1 MAMSEKS
8 AYVMGHDERER
19 RRLALQASIL
29 NPFTEHLLRRAGISA
44 GMRVL
49 DIGCGV
55 GDVSLLASRIVGRS
69 GRVTSLDFDGRALE
83 TLKERA
89 SAEVL
94 GNIDCVEGNVH
105 DWDSTSRFDA
115 VIGRH
120 ILIHSKD
127 PLAILK
133 RSAGML
139 QPRGLAVFHEYDF
152 SVVHRAWPPAPL
164 RDRMMAV
171 FDEFFARACCS
182 NMGSRLWR
190 LLLEA
195 GFENPDC
202 RAEYPIDGGSD
213 SLYFEW
219 FAESLRS
226 ILPRVVALGI
236 VSEDEIDIDTLEERL
251 RAENVAAGSCL
262 PAPTMIGAFARLKA
276 SN

>member
-1 MAMSEKS
+1 MAVSDQS

-55 GDVSLLASRIVGRS
+55 GDVSLLAARIVGRS
-69 GRVTSLDFDGRALE
+69 GRVTSLDFDGWALQRLKARAN
-83 TLKERA
+83 
-89 SAEVL
+89 AEVL
-94 GNIDCVEGNVH
+94 GNIECIEGNVH
-105 DWDSTSRFDA
+105 DWDSGNRFDA

-133 RSAGML
+133 RSASML
-139 QPRGLAVFHEYDF
+139 QARGLAVFHEYDF
-152 SVVHRAWPPAPL
+152 SVMHRAWPSSPL
-164 RDRMMAV
+164 RDRTMEV
-171 FDEFFARACCS
+171 FNQFFARACCS
-182 NMGSRLWR
+182 NMGSRLWK
-190 LLLEA
+190 LLVEA

-226 ILPRVVALGI
+226 VLPRAAALGI
-236 VSEDEIDIDTLEERL
+236 VTEDEIDIDTLEERL
-251 RAENVAAGSCL
+251 RAENVAAGSCF
-262 PAPTMIGAFARLKA
+262 PAPTMIGAFARLKG
-276 SN
+276 

>member
-1 MAMSEKS
+1 
-8 AYVMGHDERER
+8 MGHAERER

-55 GDVSLLASRIVGRS
+55 GDVSLLAARIVGRS
-69 GRVTSLDFDGRALE
+69 GRVTSLDFDARTLE
-83 TLKERA
+83 TLKQRA

-94 GNIDCVEGNVH
+94 GNIECVEGNVH
-105 DWDSTSRFDA
+105 DWDSGGRFDA

-133 RSAGML
+133 RSARML

-152 SVVHRAWPPAPL
+152 SVIHRGWPSTPL
-164 RDRMMAV
+164 RDRMMEV
-171 FDEFFARACCS
+171 FDQFFARACCS
-182 NMGSRLWR
+182 NMGTRHWK
-190 LLLEA
+190 LLVEA
-195 GFENPDC
+195 RFENPDC
-202 RAEYPIDGGSD
+202 RAEYPIDGGAD

-219 FAESLRS
+219 LAESLRS
-226 ILPRVVALGI
+226 FLPRAIAIGI
-236 VSEDEIDIDTLEERL
+236 VTAEEIDIDTWEERL
-251 RAENVAAGSCL
+251 RAENVRAGSCF
-262 PAPTMIGAFARLKA
+262 PAPAMIGAFARLKG
-276 SN
+276 

>member
-1 MAMSEKS
+1 
-8 AYVMGHDERER
+8 MGHDERER

-49 DIGCGV
+49 DIGCGI

-133 RSAGML
+133 RSAN
-139 QPRGLAVFHEYDF
+139 RISSF
-152 SVVHRAWPPAPL
+152 
-164 RDRMMAV
+164 
-171 FDEFFARACCS
+171 
-182 NMGSRLWR
+182 SRLKHAETVR
-190 LLLEA
+190 VLLRQSRRSVANTRSQASA
-195 GFENPDC
+195 G
-202 RAEYPIDGGSD
+202 
-213 SLYFEW
+213 
-219 FAESLRS
+219 
-226 ILPRVVALGI
+226 
-236 VSEDEIDIDTLEERL
+236 
-251 RAENVAAGSCL
+251 
-262 PAPTMIGAFARLKA
+262 
-276 SN
+276 

>member
-1 MAMSEKS
+1 MSATS

-29 NPFTEHLLRRAGISA
+29 NPFTEQLLRRAGISA

-55 GDVSLLASRIVGRS
+55 GDVSLLAARIAGRS
-69 GRVTSLDFDGRALE
+69 GRITSLDFDGRALE

-89 SAEVL
+89 SAEML
-94 GNIDCVEGNVH
+94 RNIECVEGDVH
-105 DWDSTSRFDA
+105 RWDTGDKFDA

-127 PLAILK
+127 PLQVLQRCAQ
-133 RSAGML
+133 ML
-139 QPRGLAVFHEYDF
+139 QPRGLVVFHEFDF

-164 RDRMMAV
+164 RDRILEV
-171 FDEFFARACCS
+171 FEQFFDRASCS
-182 NMGSRLWR
+182 NMGSRLWT
-190 LLLEA
+190 LLIQA

-202 RAEYPIDGGSD
+202 RVEYPIDGGPD

-226 ILPRVVALGI
+226 ILPRAIALGL
-236 VSEDEIDIDTLEERL
+236 VTETEIAIDTLEERL
-251 RAENVAAGSCL
+251 RAENSAAACGV
-262 PAPTMIGAFARLKA
+262 PAPVMIGAFARLKG
-276 SN
+276 

>member
-1 MAMSEKS
+1 MAMSDRS

-29 NPFTEHLLRRAGISA
+29 NPFTEHLLRRAGISG

-55 GDVSLLASRIVGRS
+55 GDVSLLAARIVGRG
-69 GRVTSLDFDGRALE
+69 GRVTSLDFDAQALS
-83 TLKERA
+83 TLKDRA
-89 SAEVL
+89 RAETFD
-94 GNIDCVEGNVH
+94 NIECVEGNVQ
-105 DWDSTSRFDA
+105 DWASDVRFDA

-120 ILIHSKD
+120 ILIHAKD

-133 RSAGML
+133 NSSRML

-152 SVVHRAWPPAPL
+152 SVRHRAWPSTPL
-164 RDRMMAV
+164 RDRTMAL
-171 FDEFFARACCS
+171 FDQFFSWVCHS
-182 NMGSRLWR
+182 DMGSRLWT
-190 LLLEA
+190 LLIEA

-202 RAEYPIDGGSD
+202 RAEYPIDGGAD

-226 ILPRVVALGI
+226 ILPRAIAMGI
-236 VSEDEIDIDTLEERL
+236 AAEDEIDIDTFEERL
-251 RAENVAAGSCL
+251 RAESVAAGSCM
-262 PAPTMIGAFARLKA
+262 PAPAMIGAFARLRG
-276 SN
+276 